1 MVSNVV
7 VRFRYTRVATM
18 EVEVSKYTVTNCR
31 FAKYHQDTEA
41 SPTFIAVSSCFLS
54 LNPICPLS
62 AWPTLGSGSDLK
74 TQHKKTH
81 PPCAVTGGIPLQQSN
96 IAMANS

>member
-7 VRFRYTRVATM
+7 VGYTRVATM

-74 TQHKKTH
+74 TQHKTTH
-81 PPCAVTGGIPLQQSN
+81 PPCAVTGGIPLKQSN
-96 IAMANS
+96 IAMEYS